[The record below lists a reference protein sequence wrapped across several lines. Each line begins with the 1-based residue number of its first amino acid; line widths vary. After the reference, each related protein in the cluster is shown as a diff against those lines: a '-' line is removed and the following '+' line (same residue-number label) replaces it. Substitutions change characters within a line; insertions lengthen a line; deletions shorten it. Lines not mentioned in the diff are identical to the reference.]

1 MLVAELASQR
11 ANAAKASDDRSV
23 LHIHKC
29 VQHVC
34 TPVNVDCVSANVDIA
49 RMADDKT
56 TGQRL
61 RALMDRAGLS
71 VRAFA
76 IASGYSHGSGVQ
88 RYIEPDFEGHLKPDV
103 ATKMAKALVGRGTP
117 PIESSEVFDLI
128 GVPPS
133 NGEPFK
139 LEGAADVSMARDLP
153 VYGTSLGASREFD
166 GRAIE
171 QTMLNSGSV
180 IEYRPRPTVLEGKR
194 FAYGLYVQGSSMSPR
209 FEDGEMV
216 FASDSRASRPAQIGD
231 DVIVYVL
238 DPEEIDDGET
248 ACAVLVK
255 RLVRRTATY
264 VELEQFNPA
273 CTFKIDAG
281 LIRRIDRVYPWG
293 ELLS

>member
-1 MLVAELASQR
+1 MGVAQLASQS
-11 ANAAKASDDRSV
+11 ANAAKASDDRSMV
-23 LHIHKC
+23 HIHKC

-34 TPVNVDCVSANVDIA
+34 TPVNVDCVSTNVDTL

-61 RALMDRAGLS
+61 RALMDRAGMS

-76 IASGYSHGSGVQ
+76 VASGYSHGSGVQ
-88 RYIEPDFEGHLKPDV
+88 RYIEADFEGYLKPDV
-103 ATKMAKALVGRGTP
+103 ASKMAKALAGRGTP
-117 PIESSEVFDLI
+117 PIDPSEVFDLI

-133 NGEPFK
+133 NATPFK
-139 LEGAADVSMARDLP
+139 LEGAADISMIRDLP
-153 VYGTSLGASREFD
+153 VYGTSLGAPREFD

-180 IEYRPRPTVLEGKR
+180 IEYRPRPVVLEGQR
-194 FAYGLYVQGSSMSPR
+194 HAYGLYVQGSSMSPR

-216 FASDSRASRPAQIGD
+216 FASDSRHSRPPRIGD

-238 DPEEIDDGET
+238 DPEEIDDGES

-273 CTFKIDAG
+273 CLFKIDAG